1 MMLYPARPEHS
12 IPPVV
17 ALLPP
22 RPLDGHGARGRASVL
37 KRRAMRGQGVAY
49 GCANTGHA
57 PEGAGSIVMN
67 SNSKSE
73 PIARSEAELARQF
86 ADEYAGK
93 VRCRFDDDGHRHWER
108 VDAGQWRPF
117 DFNRLL
123 AFVADFGAARFHA
136 TGPDGTP
143 YPAPDRGGRA
153 ATARGVLNLA
163 AWRLAADD
171 LGGGP
176 LHRAVRNGDTEALR
190 MLLEAG
196 TDVNAQN
203 GSGDT
208 PLHWAAGGGE
218 VAAIRMLVEAG
229 ADVNAQ
235 GRGDNASVHKSGE
248 TPLHW
253 AARGGEVAA
262 IRTLVEAGADVN
274 GQDRDGDTPLSLAA
288 KYMAIAAV
296 RMLLEVGEEVCIS
309 DHAHRY
315 IAPHFWNEFKTRELL
330 SKANRRWKGKG

>member
-1 MMLYPARPEHS
+1 
-12 IPPVV
+12 
-17 ALLPP
+17 
-22 RPLDGHGARGRASVL
+22 
-37 KRRAMRGQGVAY
+37 MRGQGVAY
-49 GCANTGHA
+49 GCANIGHA

-93 VRCRFDDDGHRHWER
+93 VRCRFDSDGRHWER

-163 AWRLAADD
+163 AWRLADY
-171 LGGGP
+171 GRRGGP
-176 LHRAVRNGDTEALR
+176 LHRAVRNGDTEALQ

-196 TDVNAQN
+196 ADVNAQDQR
-203 GSGDT
+203 GDT
-208 PLHWAAGGGE
+208 PLHAAAHNGD

-229 ADVNAQ
+229 ADVNAV
-235 GRGDNASVHKSGE
+235 NAASEPEGWSAR
-248 TPLHW
+248 TPLDA
-253 AARGGEVAA
+253 AARNSAA
-262 IRTLVEAGADVN
+262 IRTLVE
-274 GQDRDGDTPLSLAA
+274 
-288 KYMAIAAV
+288 I
-296 RMLLEVGEEVCIS
+296 GEEVRFS
-309 DHAHRY
+309 Y
-315 IAPHFWNEFKTRELL
+315 YFWDRVRMDDETEKLL
-330 SKANRRWKGKG
+330 DKARRSGRVKSIDEG